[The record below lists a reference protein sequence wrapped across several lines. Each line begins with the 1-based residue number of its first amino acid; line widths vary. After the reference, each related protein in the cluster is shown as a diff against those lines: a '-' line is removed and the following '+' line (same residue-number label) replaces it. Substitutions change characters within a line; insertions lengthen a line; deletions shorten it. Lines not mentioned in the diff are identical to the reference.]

1 MVALRNRN
9 SVRQYRSTALS
20 ILVIALVLMLGVSF
34 IVDPDSSAVDRTWGI
49 ALLATGAASGAGL
62 WCLGTKRLTLRADQ
76 MLVATG
82 LIAAVALAIYAMFE
96 DFSFFVWVYGPLL
109 VLALL
114 ALWVGVINRGLQ
126 TELGWASA
134 S

>member
-1 MVALRNRN
+1 
-9 SVRQYRSTALS
+9 
-20 ILVIALVLMLGVSF
+20 ML
-34 IVDPDSSAVDRTWGI
+34 I
-49 ALLATGAASGAGL
+49 ATGP
-62 WCLGTKRLTLRADQ
+62 
-76 MLVATG
+76 
-82 LIAAVALAIYAMFE
+82 IAAVALAIYAMFE

-126 TELGWASA
+126 TELRWASA